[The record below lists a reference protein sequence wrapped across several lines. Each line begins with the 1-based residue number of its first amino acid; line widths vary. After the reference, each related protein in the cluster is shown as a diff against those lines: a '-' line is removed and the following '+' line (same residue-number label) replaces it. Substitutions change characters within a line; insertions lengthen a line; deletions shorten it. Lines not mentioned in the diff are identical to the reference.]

1 MLRPAMEF
9 CTKSIMNI
17 GISFL
22 WILLFIRTF
31 VHADQTVYLSRP
43 AHQYVSVFGNGLLE
57 PFFSPNAIVANVG
70 EKISF
75 VAQFDNQLAYA
86 VSEYI

>member
-1 MLRPAMEF
+1 MAVF
-9 CTKSIMNI
+9 GKSIMTI
-17 GISFL
+17 GVSFL
-22 WILLFIRTF
+22 WILLFIRTL

-57 PFFSPNAIVANVG
+57 PFFSPNAIVAKVG

-75 VAQFDNQLAYA
+75 VAQFENQLAYG
-86 VSEYI
+86 VFECI